1 MDPWLKRWLFTTN
14 HKDIGIL
21 YFISALYFGFVG
33 AILAVFMRVQLAI
46 PLNTFLGAS
55 AYDQSVTLHGLIM
68 ILWFLSPLAIAFM
81 NYIMPLQI
89 GAKDMAMPRLNAFG
103 YWLFVFGGLTA
114 TLGFFLPGGN
124 ASGGWTTYVPLA
136 TTYTPGPGPTL
147 AFLGLIMLVVS
158 ITMGSVNILLTI
170 GYMRAPGITWRKI
183 PMFTWFVLFTILQML
198 FSFPSL
204 LGGLLM
210 LVSDRVLGTVIFSL
224 PVSQGV
230 AAGGAVL
237 WDDVFW
243 FFGHPEVY
251 VVLLPGFGMI
261 CEILPVFSGRP
272 LAEKNIILAV
282 TGAVVVPLSYLVWE
296 HHMFITGVSLTEDEA
311 FSVATLLIS
320 LPFDVIILAFVKSLG
335 RATIRLTVPMLF
347 AIGSIILFIIGGITG
362 VFLSSFVLDVVFRG
376 TYFVVAHFHYV
387 MVGAAIFALFGGI
400 YYYLPKMTGHLYHNG
415 MANAH
420 FILSFIGFNVLYF
433 PMFFLYEMPRRIY
446 TYQSIPLW
454 NQMNFIATIGAY
466 VFAGAQILL
475 VLNLI
480 YTVRGG
486 KMSPPNPWGATG
498 LEWTPH
504 VMGASDAHAALPA
517 ESGGHDA
524 THGEEHAG
532 GYGHEEHYSARPI
545 QLALGLMVTFFGL
558 SLFTFY
564 WRSSVLIMLAGFV
577 LLTYGLMGWGGDDT
591 KNKFK
596 FDEGITEKWPFVN
609 IPKLRLAMWIFISS
623 DIIVFGAVL
632 ASDIYLRVNSPVPWP
647 LPGTIHDINTGLLA
661 TIVLLT
667 SGLTAVLALEAG
679 KEGHNSAMIRYL
691 LATFALGAGF
701 IVIHVYEWY
710 GYLTQANP
718 FAPWGGTL
726 PESTYF
732 FTVGL
737 HAAHVSTG
745 LGVMVYLIN
754 KARKGGFS
762 KDNLTGVENFAI
774 YWAFVDLV
782 WVFVFPLFYL
792 L

>member
-14 HKDIGIL
+14 HKDIGVL

-33 AILAVFMRVQLAI
+33 ALLAVFMRVQLSV
-46 PLNTFLGAS
+46 PLNNFLGAS
-55 AYDQSVTLHGLIM
+55 AYDQAVTLHGLIM

-114 TLGFFLPGGN
+114 TLGFFMPGGN
-124 ASGGWTTYVPLA
+124 AQGGWTTYVPLS

-158 ITMGSVNILLTI
+158 ITLGSVNILLTI
-170 GYMRAPGITWRKI
+170 TYCRAPGMTWRKV
-183 PMFTWFVLFTILQML
+183 PAFTWFVLFTILQML

-204 LGGLLM
+204 LAGLMM

-230 AAGGAVL
+230 AAGGSIL
-237 WDDVFW
+237 WDDIFW

-261 CEILPVFSGRP
+261 SEILPVFSGRP
-272 LAEKNIILAV
+272 LAEKNIIYAV
-282 TGAVVVPLSYLVWE
+282 TGAVIVPLSYLVWE

-320 LPFDVIILAFVKSLG
+320 LPFDVIILAFIKTLG
-335 RATIRLTVPMLF
+335 RATIRLSVPMLF

-400 YYYLPKMTGHLYHNG
+400 YYYLPKMTGRMYNNAL
-415 MANAH
+415 ANWH

-454 NQMNFIATIGAY
+454 NEMNFIATIGAY
-466 VFAGAQILL
+466 IFAGAQVLL
-475 VLNLI
+475 AANLVW
-480 YTVRGG
+480 TVRGG
-486 KMSPPNPWGATG
+486 KIAPPNPWGATG
-498 LEWTPH
+498 LEWTPQI
-504 VMGASDAHAALPA
+504 MGASDAHGAVHADVHG
-517 ESGGHDA
+517 EGGGH
-524 THGEEHAG
+524 
-532 GYGHEEHYSARPI
+532 HEEHYSQRPV
-545 QLALGLMVTFFGL
+545 QLALGLMMTFFGL
-558 SLFTFY
+558 ALFTTY
-564 WRSSVLIMLAGFV
+564 QTSSVLVMLAGFV
-577 LLTYGLMGWGGDDT
+577 LIGFTLIGWAGDDT

-596 FDEGITEKWPFVN
+596 FDDGPTEKWPFVN
-609 IPKLRLAMWIFISS
+609 VPKLRLAMWIFLSS
-623 DIIVFGAVL
+623 DIIVFGAIL
-632 ASDIYLRVNSPVPWP
+632 ATDIYLRINSPVAWP
-647 LPGTIHDINTGLLA
+647 LPGSIHDISLGLIL

-667 SGLTAVLALEAG
+667 SGLTAFLGLESARRGNNRALIGYLSATLVLA
-679 KEGHNSAMIRYL
+679 S
-691 LATFALGAGF
+691 TFM
-701 IVIHVYEWY
+701 VIKAYEWY
-710 GYLTQANP
+710 GYIVTRNP
-718 FAPWGGTL
+718 PFTPWGGTL

-737 HAAHVSTG
+737 HGAHVTG
-745 LGVMVYLIN
+745 GIIVMVYLLN

-762 KDNLTGVENFAI
+762 KTNYTGVENFAM
-774 YWAFVDLV
+774 YWALVDLL

-792 L
+792 I

>member
-1 MDPWLKRWLFTTN
+1 MDPWLKRWLFSTN

-21 YFISALYFGFVG
+21 YFCSALYFGFIG
-33 AILAVFMRVQLAI
+33 ALLAVFMRVQLSV
-46 PLNTFLGAS
+46 PLNDFLGAS
-55 AYDQSVTLHGLIM
+55 AYDQAVTLHGLIM

-103 YWLFVFGGLTA
+103 YWLFVFGGITA

-124 ASGGWTTYVPLA
+124 AQGGWTTYVPLS

-158 ITMGSVNILLTI
+158 ITIGSVNILLTI
-170 GYMRAPGITWRKI
+170 AYMRAPGITWRKV

-230 AAGGAVL
+230 AAGGAIL
-237 WDDVFW
+237 WDDIFW

-261 CEILPVFSGRP
+261 TEILPVFSGRP
-272 LAEKNIILAV
+272 LAERNIILAV

-335 RATIRLTVPMLF
+335 RATIKLSVPMLF

-400 YYYLPKMTGHLYHNG
+400 YYYLPKMTGRMWNEPVA
-415 MANAH
+415 MAH
-420 FILSFIGFNVLYF
+420 FIISFIGFNILYF

-454 NQMNFIATIGAY
+454 NEMNFIATIGAY
-466 VFAGAQILL
+466 IFAGAQVLL
-475 VLNLI
+475 VINLV
-480 YTVRGG
+480 YTVRSG
-486 KMSPPNPWGATG
+486 KISPPNPWGATG
-498 LEWTPH
+498 LEWTPNI
-504 VMGASDAHAALPA
+504 MGASSAPSLPA
-517 ESGGHDA
+517 TGGHDD
-524 THGEEHAG
+524 TSHGEHGG
-532 GYGHEEHYSARPI
+532 GYGGHEEHYSERPI
-545 QLALGLMVTFFGL
+545 QLAGGLMVTLFGL
-558 SLFTFY
+558 SLLTTFQ
-564 WRSSVLIMLAGFV
+564 RSSVLIMLAGFV
-577 LLTYGLMGWGGDDT
+577 LIAYALIQWGADDT
-591 KNKFK
+591 KDRFK
-596 FDEGITEKWPFVN
+596 FDEGVTEKWPFVN
-609 IPKLRLAMWIFISS
+609 IPKLRLGMWVFISS
-623 DIIVFGAVL
+623 DIIVFGAIL
-632 ASDIYLRVNSPVPWP
+632 ASDIYLRVNSPVAWP
-647 LPGTIHDINTGLLA
+647 LPGTIHDITLGLVA
-661 TIVLLT
+661 TIILLT
-667 SGLTAVLALEAG
+667 SGLTAVLALESA
-679 KEGHNSAMIRYL
+679 KEGKTRSLINYL
-691 LATFALGAGF
+691 WATFALGAAF
-701 IVIHVYEWY
+701 ILLHVYEWY
-710 GYLTQANP
+710 GYFTKANP
-718 FAPWGGTL
+718 FVPWGGTL

-745 LGVMVYLIN
+745 LGVMIYLIN

-762 KDNLTGVENFAI
+762 KGNITGVENFAI

-792 L
+792 I

>member
-1 MDPWLKRWLFTTN
+1 MDPWLRRWLFTTN

-21 YFISALYFGFVG
+21 YFVSALYFGFVG
-33 AILAVFMRVQLAI
+33 ALLAVFMRVQLAI
-46 PLNTFLGAS
+46 PLNNFLSAS
-55 AYDQSVTLHGLIM
+55 AFDQAVTLHGLVM

-103 YWLFVFGGLTA
+103 YWLFVFGGITA
-114 TLGFFLPGGN
+114 TLGFFMPGGN

-136 TTYTPGPGPTL
+136 SSYTPGPGPTL

-158 ITMGSVNILLTI
+158 ITIGSVNILLTI
-170 GYMRAPGITWRKI
+170 GYMRAPGITWRKL
-183 PMFTWFVLFTILQML
+183 PGFTWFVLFTILAML

-204 LGGLLM
+204 LAGLVM

-251 VVLLPGFGMI
+251 VVLLPGFGMVT
-261 CEILPVFSGRP
+261 EILPVFTGRP
-272 LAEKNIILAV
+272 LAEKNIIYAV
-282 TGAVVVPLSYLVWE
+282 TGAVVIPLSYLVWE

-335 RATIRLTVPMLF
+335 RANIRMTVPMLF
-347 AIGSIILFIIGGITG
+347 AIGSIVLFIIGGITG

-387 MVGAAIFALFGGI
+387 MVGAAIFALLGGV
-400 YYYLPKMTGHLYHNG
+400 YYYLPKMTGRLYHNG

-454 NQMNFIATIGAY
+454 NEVNLIATIGAY
-466 VFAGAQILL
+466 IFAGAQVFLI
-475 VLNLI
+475 LNLV
-480 YTVRGG
+480 YSLRSG
-486 KMSPPNPWGATG
+486 KVSPPNPWGATG
-498 LEWTPH
+498 LEWVPH
-504 VMGASDAHAALPA
+504 VMGASDAHSEAA
-517 ESGGHDA
+517 HDA
-524 THGEEHAG
+524 GHYGGESHGMEGHGTEHF
-532 GYGHEEHYSARPI
+532 SARPI
-545 QLALGLMVTFFGL
+545 QIALGLMVTFIGL
-558 SLFTFY
+558 CLITWY
-564 WRSSVLIMLAGFV
+564 WRSSVLVMLAGFV
-577 LLTYGLMGWGGDDT
+577 LIGYGLVGWGSDDT
-591 KNKFK
+591 GNKFK
-596 FDEGITEKWPFVN
+596 FDEGVTEKWPFVN
-609 IPKLRLAMWIFISS
+609 VAKLKLGMWIFLAS
-623 DIIVFGAVL
+623 DVVVFGAII
-632 ASDIYLRVNSPVPWP
+632 ASDLFLRVNSPIAWP
-647 LPGTIHDINTGLLA
+647 LPGSIHDIALGLIL
-661 TIVLLT
+661 TIILLT
-667 SGLTAVLALEAG
+667 SGLTAVLALGSARDG
-679 KEGHNSAMIRYL
+679 NNSGLIRYL
-691 LATFALGAGF
+691 SVTLALGAAF
-701 IVIHVYEWY
+701 MVIKAFEWY
-710 GYLTQANP
+710 GYISTGT
-718 FAPWGGTL
+718 FTPWGGSL
-726 PESTYF
+726 PESSYF
-732 FTVGL
+732 LTVGL
-737 HAAHVSTG
+737 HGAHVTAG
-745 LGVMVYLIN
+745 LCVMAYLIN

-762 KDNLTGVENFAI
+762 PSNHIGVENFAM

>member
-33 AILAVFMRVQLAI
+33 ALLAVFMRVQLAI
-46 PLNTFLGAS
+46 PLNDFLSPS
-55 AYDQSVTLHGLIM
+55 AYDQAVTLHGLIM

-103 YWLFVFGGLTA
+103 YWLFVSGGLTA
-114 TLGFFLPGGN
+114 TLGFFMPGGN
-124 ASGGWTTYVPLA
+124 ASGGWTTYVPLS

-147 AFLGLIMLVVS
+147 AFLGLMMLVVS
-158 ITMGSVNILLTI
+158 ITIGSVNILLTI
-170 GYMRAPGITWRKI
+170 AYCRAPGITWRKV

-204 LGGLLM
+204 LAGLLM

-230 AAGGAVL
+230 AAGGAIL
-237 WDDVFW
+237 WDDIFW

-261 CEILPVFSGRP
+261 TEILPVFSGRP
-272 LAEKNIILAV
+272 LAERNIILAV
-282 TGAVVVPLSYLVWE
+282 TGAVILPLSYLVWE

-320 LPFDVIILAFVKSLG
+320 LPFDVIILAFIRTLG
-335 RATIRLTVPMLF
+335 RATIRLSVPMLF

-400 YYYLPKMTGHLYHNG
+400 YFYLPKMTGRLYHNG
-415 MANAH
+415 LAMSH
-420 FILSFIGFNVLYF
+420 FILSFIGFNILYF

-454 NQMNFIATIGAY
+454 NEMNLIATIGAY
-466 VFAGAQILL
+466 IFAGAQILL
-475 VLNLI
+475 VLNLV
-480 YTVRGG
+480 YTVRSGPI
-486 KMSPPNPWGATG
+486 SPPNPWGATG

-504 VMGASDAHAALPA
+504 IMGASGDHASLPA
-517 ESGGHDA
+517 SP
-524 THGEEHAG
+524 GEHEG
-532 GYGHEEHYSARPI
+532 GYGGHHEEHYSPRPI
-545 QLALGLMVTFFGL
+545 QLAFGMAVTFFGL
-558 SLFTFY
+558 SLFTDY
-564 WRSSVLIMLAGFV
+564 TRSSVLIMLAGFV
-577 LLTYGLMGWGGDDT
+577 LLGYALIGWGKDDT
-591 KNKFK
+591 MNKFK
-596 FDEGITEKWPFVN
+596 FDDGPTEKWPFVN
-609 IPKLRLAMWIFISS
+609 VPKLRLGMWIFLSS
-623 DIIVFGAVL
+623 DIIVFGAIIATDL
-632 ASDIYLRVNSPVPWP
+632 YLRVNSPVAWP
-647 LPGTIHDINTGLLA
+647 LPGSIHDITLGLIL
-661 TIVLLT
+661 TIILLT
-667 SGLTAVLALEAG
+667 SGLTAVLGLQAA
-679 KEGHNSAMIRYL
+679 KEGNNSALIRYL
-691 LATFALGAGF
+691 SITFILGASF
-701 IVIHVYEWY
+701 MVIKAGEWY
-710 GYLTQANP
+710 GYLTGGS
-718 FAPWGGTL
+718 FTPWGGTL

-732 FTVGL
+732 LTVGL
-737 HAAHVSTG
+737 HGAHVTAG
-745 LGVMVYLIN
+745 LVVMGYLIN

-762 KDNLTGVENFAI
+762 KTNFTGVENFAM
-774 YWAFVDLV
+774 YWAFVDLI

>member
-1 MDPWLKRWLFTTN
+1 MDPWLKRWLYTTN
-14 HKDIGIL
+14 HKDIGVL
-21 YFISALYFGFVG
+21 YFISALYFGFIG

-46 PLNTFLGAS
+46 PLNDFLSPS
-55 AYDQSVTLHGLIM
+55 AYDQAVTLHGLIM

-103 YWLFVFGGLTA
+103 YWMFVFGGLTA

-124 ASGGWTTYVPLA
+124 ASGGWTTYVPLS
-136 TTYTPGPGPTL
+136 TSYTPGPGPTL

-204 LGGLLM
+204 LAGLVM

-230 AAGGAVL
+230 AAGGAIL
-237 WDDVFW
+237 WDDIFW

-261 CEILPVFSGRP
+261 TEILPVFSGRP
-272 LAEKNIILAV
+272 LAERNIILAV
-282 TGAVVVPLSYLVWE
+282 TGAVIVPLSYLVWE

-320 LPFDVIILAFVKSLG
+320 LPFDVIILAFVKTLG

-400 YYYLPKMTGHLYHNG
+400 YFYLPKMTGRLYHNG
-415 MANAH
+415 LALWH

-454 NQMNFIATIGAY
+454 NEMNFIATIGAY
-466 VFAGAQILL
+466 IFAGAQILL

-486 KMSPPNPWGATG
+486 KISPPNPWGATG

-504 VMGASDAHAALPA
+504 VMGASNDHAAMPA
-517 ESGGHDA
+517 SHGEHEGAYGGH
-524 THGEEHAG
+524 
-532 GYGHEEHYSARPI
+532 HEEHYSQRPI
-545 QLALGLMVTFFGL
+545 QLALSIMVTFFGL
-558 SLFTFY
+558 CLFTY
-564 WRSSVLIMLAGFV
+564 YQRSSILVMLAGFV
-577 LLTYGLMGWGGDDT
+577 LAGYALWGWGKDDT
-591 KNKFK
+591 ENKFK
-596 FDEGITEKWPFVN
+596 FDEGPGERWPFTN
-609 IPKLRLAMWIFISS
+609 IPKLRLGMWIFLSS
-623 DIIVFGAVL
+623 DIIVFGAVIATDL
-632 ASDIYLRVNSPVPWP
+632 YLRVNSPVAWP
-647 LPGTIHDINTGLLA
+647 LPGSIHDVTIGLIL
-661 TIVLLT
+661 TIILLT
-667 SGLTAVLALEAG
+667 SGLTAVLGLQAAKQG
-679 KEGHNSAMIRYL
+679 NNSALIRYL
-691 LATFALGAGF
+691 SITFVLGSSFMVIKAG
-701 IVIHVYEWY
+701 EWY
-710 GYLTQANP
+710 GYITGGT
-718 FAPWGGTL
+718 FTPWGGNL

-732 FTVGL
+732 LTVGL
-737 HAAHVSTG
+737 HGAHVTAG
-745 LGVMVYLIN
+745 LVIMAYLIN
-754 KARKGGFS
+754 KARKNGFS
-762 KDNLTGVENFAI
+762 KTNFTGVENFAM

-792 L
+792 I

>member
-21 YFISALYFGFVG
+21 YFISALYFGFIG
-33 AILAVFMRVQLAI
+33 AVLAVFMRVQLAI
-46 PLNTFLGAS
+46 PLNNFLGA
-55 AYDQSVTLHGLIM
+55 AAFDQAVTLHGLIM

-124 ASGGWTTYVPLA
+124 ASGGWTTYAPLS

-158 ITMGSVNILLTI
+158 ITIGSVNILLTI
-170 GYMRAPGITWRKI
+170 AYMRAPGITWRRI

-230 AAGGAVL
+230 AAGGSVL

-261 CEILPVFSGRP
+261 TEILPVFSGRP
-272 LAEKNIILAV
+272 LAERNIILAV
-282 TGAVVVPLSYLVWE
+282 TGAVIVPLSYLVWE
-296 HHMFITGVSLTEDEA
+296 HHMFLTGVSLTEDEA
-311 FSVATLLIS
+311 FSIATLLIS

-335 RATIRLTVPMLF
+335 RASIKLAVPMLF

-400 YYYLPKMTGHLYHNG
+400 YFYLPKMTGRLYHNG
-415 MANAH
+415 LAMSH

-454 NQMNFIATIGAY
+454 NEMNFIATIGAY
-466 VFAGAQILL
+466 IFAGAQILL
-475 VLNLI
+475 VLNLVW
-480 YTVRGG
+480 TVRGG
-486 KMSPPNPWGATG
+486 KISPPNPWGATG

-504 VMGASDAHAALPA
+504 IMGASGEHGAAGA
-517 ESGGHDA
+517 VGGEHDA
-524 THGEEHAG
+524 
-532 GYGHEEHYSARPI
+532 GYGAHHEEHYSPRPV
-545 QLALGLMVTFFGL
+545 QLAMGLMVTFFGL
-558 SLFTFY
+558 CLLTWY

-577 LLTYGLMGWGGDDT
+577 LLGYAVIGWMKDDT
-591 KNKFK
+591 VNKFK
-596 FDEGITEKWPFVN
+596 FDEGPGERWPFGN
-609 IPKLRLAMWIFISS
+609 IPKLRLGMWIFLSS
-623 DIIVFGAVL
+623 DIIVFGAII
-632 ASDIYLRVNSPVPWP
+632 ASDLYLRVNSPVPWP
-647 LPGTIHDINTGLLA
+647 IPGTIHDVNLGLVL
-661 TIVLLT
+661 TIILLT
-667 SGLTAVLALEAG
+667 SGLTAVLALESA
-679 KEGHNSAMIRYL
+679 KEGKNNALIRYL
-691 LATFALGAGF
+691 VITMGLAGTFMIIKGW
-701 IVIHVYEWY
+701 EWY
-710 GYLTQANP
+710 GYISSNSFT
-718 FAPWGGTL
+718 PWGGTL

-737 HAAHVSTG
+737 HGAHVTAG
-745 LGVMVYLIN
+745 IVVMAYLLN

-762 KDNLTGVENFAI
+762 KTNYTGVENFAM
-774 YWAFVDLV
+774 YWAFVDLI

>member
-1 MDPWLKRWLFTTN
+1 VDPWLKRWLFTTN

-21 YFISALYFGFVG
+21 YFVSALYFGFVG
-33 AILAVFMRVQLAI
+33 SILAVFMRVQLAI
-46 PLNTFLGAS
+46 PLNNFLGA
-55 AYDQSVTLHGLIM
+55 AAFDQAVTLHGLIM

-124 ASGGWTTYVPLA
+124 ASGGWTTYAPLS
-136 TTYTPGPGPTL
+136 TTYTAGPGPTL

-158 ITMGSVNILLTI
+158 ITIGSVNILLTI
-170 GYMRAPGITWRKI
+170 SYMRAPGITWRRI

-224 PVSQGV
+224 PVSNGV
-230 AAGGAVL
+230 AAGGSIL
-237 WDDVFW
+237 WDDIFW

-261 CEILPVFSGRP
+261 TEILPVFSGRP
-272 LAEKNIILAV
+272 LAERNIILAV
-282 TGAVVVPLSYLVWE
+282 TGAVIVPLSYLVWE

-335 RATIRLTVPMLF
+335 RSTIKLTIPMLF
-347 AIGSIILFIIGGITG
+347 AIGAILLFIIGGITG

-387 MVGAAIFALFGGI
+387 MVGAAIFALFGGV
-400 YYYLPKMTGHLYHNG
+400 YFYLPKMTGRLYHNG
-415 MANAH
+415 LAMGH
-420 FILSFIGFNVLYF
+420 FVLSFIGFNVLYF

-454 NQMNFIATIGAY
+454 NEMNFIATIGAY
-466 VFAGAQILL
+466 IFAGAQILL
-475 VLNLI
+475 VLNLVW
-480 YTVRGG
+480 TVRGG
-486 KMSPPNPWGATG
+486 KISPPNPWGATG

-504 VMGASDAHAALPA
+504 VMGASGEHGAAMEAP
-517 ESGGHDA
+517 EGHEVGYGGH
-524 THGEEHAG
+524 
-532 GYGHEEHYSARPI
+532 HEEHYSARPI
-545 QLALGLMVTFFGL
+545 QLATGLMVTFFGL
-558 SLFTFY
+558 CLLTWY

-577 LLTYGLMGWGGDDT
+577 LLGYALIGWAKDDT
-591 KNKFK
+591 INKFK
-596 FDEGITEKWPFVN
+596 FDEGPGERWPFSN
-609 IPKLRLAMWIFISS
+609 IPKLRLAMWIFLSS
-623 DIIVFGAVL
+623 DVIVFGAII
-632 ASDIYLRVNSPVPWP
+632 ASDLYLRVNSPIPWP
-647 LPGTIHDINTGLLA
+647 IPGSIHDVNLGLVL
-661 TIVLLT
+661 TIILLT
-667 SGLTAVLALEAG
+667 SGLTAVLALEAA
-679 KEGHNSAMIRYL
+679 KEGKNTNLIRYL
-691 LATFALGAGF
+691 SITLVLAGSFMLIKAW
-701 IVIHVYEWY
+701 EWY
-710 GYLTQANP
+710 GYISSNSFT
-718 FAPWGGTL
+718 PWGGTL

-737 HAAHVSTG
+737 HGAHVTAG
-745 LGVMVYLIN
+745 IVVMGYLIN
-754 KARKGGFS
+754 KARKGGFTKS
-762 KDNLTGVENFAI
+762 NFTGVENFAI
-774 YWAFVDLV
+774 YWAFVDLI